1 MKRQAFGVAAAALFG
16 IVVTAAVAWLASQ
29 LAGQRIGLTDEPLSV
44 ASGLTPAR
52 HEATRRAHA
61 GPGRPALPKPAT
73 RRQTTSPAVSTR
85 TATAPATAAPVQ
97 TTTPA
102 PPASVQPTTPTRTVI
117 VPRSTAAT
125 QASSTTSSSSSS
137 KHDDSKDGG
146 GGSKPRDD

>member
-1 MKRQAFGVAAAALFG
+1 VKRQAFGVAAAALFG

-52 HEATRRAHA
+52 HDATRRIHTGRA
-61 GPGRPALPKPAT
+61 RPALPKPAT

-85 TATAPATAAPVQ
+85 TATAPVPPASVQ

-102 PPASVQPTTPTRTVI
+102 PPASVQSTTPTRTVT
-117 VPRSTAAT
+117 VPRSTTAS

-137 KHDDSKDGG
+137 RHDDSKDGG
-146 GGSKPRDD
+146 GGPKPRDD